1 MLVSVRQI
9 KACLA
14 IVRAGNFTKASAEIH
29 LSQSALSVQIRQLE
43 EALGVQLF
51 DRNRRRVTLTAIGR
65 ELVPRFE
72 RIVREMDAVALHT
85 RDLSE
90 LARGVV
96 TVATIP
102 SIAAKLL
109 PRTIRTLTGNY
120 PGLTVQVRDTV
131 AQHVVE
137 LVKSGEVDFGIG
149 SLSKTD
155 RELELQPLMI
165 DRFYAYVAP
174 DYAIDTERAHT
185 LAELAAFPLILPVRE
200 SSVRMAVDKVGAR
213 VKCAIEPAYEAVY
226 NSTILGFARD
236 GLGVAIMPESAV
248 DSESDAALRAIR
260 IHRPAIERRI
270 SIITRRGHSLS
281 KAASILAHT
290 LKQTGQVHA

>member
-1 MLVSVRQI
+1 MLVNVRQI

-43 EALGVQLF
+43 TALGVQLF
-51 DRNRRRVTLTAIGR
+51 DRNRRHVTLTAIGR
-65 ELVPRFE
+65 ELIPRFE

-102 SIAAKLL
+102 SIASKLL
-109 PRTIRTLTGNY
+109 PRAVRTLTSSY
-120 PGLTVQVRDTV
+120 PGLSVRVRDTV

-155 RELELQPLMI
+155 REVALEPLLI
-165 DRFYAYVAP
+165 DRFYAYVAA
-174 DYAIDTERAHT
+174 DYAIDTARAHT
-185 LAELAAFPLILPVRE
+185 LAELTAFPLILPVRE
-200 SSVRMAVDKVGAR
+200 SSVRMLVDKVGAR
-213 VKCAIEPAYEAVY
+213 VKCAIKPAYEAVY
-226 NSTILGFARD
+226 NSTLLGFARD
-236 GLGVAIMPESAV
+236 GLGIAIMPESTV
-248 DSESDAALRAIR
+248 DIEADATLRAIK

-281 KAASILAHT
+281 KAASILVHT
-290 LKQTGQVHA
+290 LKEAS